1 MRGGVLV
8 AVVIA
13 GVGGA
18 ALGQGQG
25 DGLGQGL
32 GQEDAGP
39 ELMLAVAAQEDAVD
53 RTEKMLEEKIS
64 ERKAQLATRVRALYK
79 LARGGEVALWL
90 DAGERRDRVA
100 WESAARRVLSRDID
114 ELRQFQAEL
123 DAAHAARVA
132 LQQARQQAARV
143 RRPERRSLRRPV
155 PGSIVERFGIATDA
169 ASGAKL
175 SRRGIALRTRVGREV
190 LAVAGGVV
198 AWVGPVRGL
207 HHAVIVDHD
216 GFTSVLAGLDAPTVT
231 AGRRID
237 AGQPIG
243 AAAGLRIHLEVRLPV
258 GPGGLPIDPEPLL
271 R

>member
-25 DGLGQGL
+25 NGNGNGDG
-32 GQEDAGP
+32 DP
-39 ELMLAVAAQEDAVD
+39 EALSAVAAQETAVD

-64 ERKAQLATRVRALYK
+64 ERKTQLATRVRALYK

-100 WESAARRVLSRDID
+100 WESAARRVLSRDLD

-123 DAAHAARVA
+123 DAARSARVA
-132 LQQARQQAARV
+132 LHQARQQAARV

-155 PGSIVERFGIATDA
+155 PGSIVERFGIAADA
-169 ASGAKL
+169 ASGARL

-190 LAVAGGVV
+190 LSIADGVV

-207 HHAVIVDHD
+207 HRAVIVDHE
-216 GFTSVLAGLDAPTVT
+216 GFTSVLAGLDAPTVA
-231 AGRRID
+231 AGQRVA